1 MKPDATPAPK
11 PEQAH
16 GEAAQHVVEAHNL
29 LSKLRDKLEK
39 HPELE
44 EAIERLEMALSA
56 LTVKTGAML

>member
-1 MKPDATPAPK
+1 MKPEATPESK
-11 PEQAH
+11 PDQTH
-16 GEAAQHVVEAHNL
+16 GEAAQHVVEAHHL